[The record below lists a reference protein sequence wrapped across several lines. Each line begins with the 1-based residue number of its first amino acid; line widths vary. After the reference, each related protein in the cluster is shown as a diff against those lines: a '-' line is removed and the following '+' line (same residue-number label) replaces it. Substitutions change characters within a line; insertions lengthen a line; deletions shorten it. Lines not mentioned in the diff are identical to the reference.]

1 LVGPATVRGL
11 VVLDQ
16 GEEAFDLQRRIA
28 VDDELETLLLKWV
41 REYLEQKIFYKKR
54 LFPG

>member
-1 LVGPATVRGL
+1 MVGPATVRGL

-16 GEEAFDLQRRIA
+16 GEEAFDLQRRVA

-41 REYLEQKIFYKKR
+41 REYLEKNIQVI
-54 LFPG
+54 